1 MSLSEEFVILDAVVR
16 INQKVRIVN
25 ERQLSGNLTFMVG
38 MDSWEENSPLKG
50 FGLQVVVFIVAV
62 LMFEVEKQ
70 ELLAQAVDSVSQLVE
85 EVWLVP
91 SSFLC
96 V

>member
-1 MSLSEEFVILDAVVR
+1 M
-16 INQKVRIVN
+16 N

-50 FGLQVVVFIVAV
+50 FEQSVAVSVDVV
-62 LMFEVEKQ
+62 LMFEAEGH
-70 ELLAQAVDSVSQLVE
+70 ELLAQAVDSVSQLAQ

-91 SSFLC
+91 SSFLSISIID
-96 V
+96 

>member
-1 MSLSEEFVILDAVVR
+1 MR
-16 INQKVRIVN
+16 ISQKVRIVN

-38 MDSWEENSPLKG
+38 MASWEDYPALKG
-50 FGLQVVVFIVAV
+50 FEQSVAASVEVVV
-62 LMFEVEKQ
+62 MFEVEGQ

>member
-1 MSLSEEFVILDAVVR
+1 MR
-16 INQKVRIVN
+16 ISQKVRIVN

-50 FGLQVVVFIVAV
+50 FEESVAVSVEVVV
-62 LMFEVEKQ
+62 MFEVEGQ

-85 EVWLVP
+85 VVWLVP
-91 SSFLC
+91 SSFF
-96 V
+96 VFKF

>member
-1 MSLSEEFVILDAVVR
+1 M
-16 INQKVRIVN
+16 RIVN
-25 ERQLSGNLTFMVG
+25 ERQLSGNLTFMVW

-50 FGLQVVVFIVAV
+50 FEESVAV
-62 LMFEVEKQ
+62 SVDVAVMFEVEGH
-70 ELLAQAVDSVSQLVE
+70 ELLAQVVYSVSQLE
-85 EVWLVP
+85 QEVWLVS

>member
-1 MSLSEEFVILDAVVR
+1 MR

-50 FGLQVVVFIVAV
+50 VGLQVVVFIVAV
-62 LMFEVEKQ
+62 LMFEAEKLC
-70 ELLAQAVDSVSQLVE
+70 LLAQAVDSVTKLA
-85 EVWLVP
+85 
-91 SSFLC
+91 
-96 V
+96 